1 MSVLVT
7 GFNGKVGK
15 EVARKLK
22 GQNLS
27 FTCGVR
33 SVEKAVKRFGEEFS
47 FVELDFSNPET
58 FAAALEGIEQVFLIY
73 PPGDKMEF
81 GEFLKVLKEM
91 GVQHIVYLS
100 VKDVQY
106 LPFIHHFKNEKLIK
120 KLGVPYT
127 FIRAGYFMQ
136 NLQDFLGQEIKENKR
151 IFVPAGKG
159 KASFVDTRDLAEVAL
174 QAFLNPEKFRYT
186 YPVITGEKALDFYE
200 VAEIMTAVLGEKIV
214 YTNPSVKEFKSYMV
228 NKGEKEDFVNVVV
241 GIHFPTKL
249 GLTKGVTAD
258 FEKITNSKP
267 IPLEQYVKDYQE
279 KWLTDEND

>member
-22 GQNLS
+22 EQNFS

-33 SVEKAVKRFGEEFS
+33 NVEKAVKRFGDEFS

-58 FAAALEGIEQVFLIY
+58 FAAALEGIDQVFLIY

-81 GEFLKVLKEM
+81 GEFLKVIKER

-159 KASFVDTRDLAEVAL
+159 KTSFVDTRDLAEVAI

-200 VAEIMTAVLGEKIV
+200 VAEIMTAVLGERIE
-214 YTNPSVKEFKSYMV
+214 YANPSVKEFKSYMV

-249 GLTKGVTAD
+249 GLAKGVTAD

>member
-22 GQNLS
+22 KQNFS

-33 SVEKAVKRFGEEFS
+33 NVEKAVKRFGEEFS

-58 FAAALEGIEQVFLIY
+58 FAAALEGIDQVFLIY

-81 GEFLKVLKEM
+81 GKFLKVIKER

-159 KASFVDTRDLAEVAL
+159 KTSFVDTRDLAEVAL
-174 QAFLNPEKFRYT
+174 KAFLNPKEFRNT
-186 YPVITGEKALDFYE
+186 SPVITGEKALDFYE
-200 VAEIMTAVLGEKIV
+200 VAEIMTAILGERIK
-214 YTNPSVKEFKSYMV
+214 YANPSVKEFKSYMV
-228 NKGEKEDFVNVVV
+228 SKGEKEDFVNVVV

-249 GLTKGVTAD
+249 GLAKGVTAD
-258 FEKITNSKP
+258 IEKITKSKP

-279 KWLTDEND
+279 KWLMDEND